1 MKKAFFSDSNMKLIG
16 RKNFRGEKKQI
27 DYFIL
32 TPENDRLYAFSYR
45 YTTNAYELCKS
56 GIRVNELASK
66 RCRDM
71 GIMKLVNY
79 YKLMVPYLAE
89 EYELKLA

>member
-32 TPENDRLYAFSYR
+32 TSGNDKLYAVKYSTVLPSEDILR
-45 YTTNAYELCKS
+45 REIAAQKELFQLQMQMTE
-56 GIRVNELASK
+56 N
-66 RCRDM
+66 
-71 GIMKLVNY
+71 MK
-79 YKLMVPYLAE
+79 KLT
-89 EYELKLA
+89 

>member
-1 MKKAFFSDSNMKLIG
+1 MLSLTKKRRAFLYETN
-16 RKNFRGEKKQI
+16 NEQKKH
-27 DYFIL
+27 FIL
-32 TPENDRLYAFSYR
+32 TPDNDRLYAFSYH
-45 YTTNAYELCKS
+45 YTVNAYELCKS
-56 GIRVNELASK
+56 GIRVNELAAK

>member
-32 TPENDRLYAFSYR
+32 TSGNDKLYAFSYR
-45 YTTNAYELCKS
+45 YTTKAYELCKS

-66 RCRDM
+66 RSRDM
-71 GIMKLVNY
+71 GIMNLVSY

>member
-1 MKKAFFSDSNMKLIG
+1 MKRTYFDDSNMKPVG
-16 RKNFRGEKKQI
+16 RKNFKGEKKKI
-27 DYFIL
+27 DYYIV
-32 TPENDRLYAFSYR
+32 TASNNRLYAFSYG
-45 YTTNAYELCKS
+45 YTANAYDMCKA

-66 RCRDM
+66 CSRDM

-79 YKLMVPYLAE
+79 YNLMVPYLAE